1 MTVFL
6 SGPCNENAA
15 TDQECET
22 VLYDLENI
30 NDDLEFWMILR
41 FKLVT
46 TEDIKY
52 ARTIF

>member
-30 NDDLEFWMILR
+30 NDDLDDFEVQIG
-41 FKLVT
+41 
-46 TEDIKY
+46 Y
-52 ARTIF
+52 Y